1 MDALSPLGNNGP
13 FSPEWLRRP
22 RVVCTSLFLYFTSNN
37 NSAPFCS
44 HRRCSRMSSVLSS
57 CAECAEIRVAYI
69 IGDLGLPLAAFCPL
83 TWEML
88 SPGGVI
94 IINGIRWALL
104 GRMRPRGWEGEVNEE
119 ELPCFDA
126 GFFAMAAVAF
136 LQLLHN
142 IHWWWC
148 FLGLQNILHSL

>member
-1 MDALSPLGNNGP
+1 MIKKTKGCVHLTL
-13 FSPEWLRRP
+13 
-22 RVVCTSLFLYFTSNN
+22 LYFSISLQTIQLHSVK
-37 NSAPFCS
+37 SHIFCS

-57 CAECAEIRVAYI
+57 ECTEIRMAYI
-69 IGDLGLPLAAFCPL
+69 IGDLGLPPAAFCPL